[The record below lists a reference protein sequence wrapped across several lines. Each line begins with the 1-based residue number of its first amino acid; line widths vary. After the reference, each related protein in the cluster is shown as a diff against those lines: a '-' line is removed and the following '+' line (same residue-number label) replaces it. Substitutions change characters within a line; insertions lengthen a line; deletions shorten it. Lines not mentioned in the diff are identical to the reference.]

1 MLIPL
6 CSHCHNPTCF
16 SPQVAILREYKY
28 ILCAGTTK
36 CVSRY
41 NYQIKE
47 QRVICYIYI
56 WTCILLTLYTKCVS
70 TPWGW
75 TLEDWNMWEC
85 NSLNKMVLTYITALV
100 RFLCKMDTIGS
111 FEPFYLLSVLLR
123 YKCMKLTDVTN
134 VNYFISL

>member
-1 MLIPL
+1 
-6 CSHCHNPTCF
+6 
-16 SPQVAILREYKY
+16 
-28 ILCAGTTK
+28 
-36 CVSRY
+36 
-41 NYQIKE
+41 
-47 QRVICYIYI
+47 
-56 WTCILLTLYTKCVS
+56 
-70 TPWGW
+70 
-75 TLEDWNMWEC
+75 MWEC